1 MRNPSALN
9 VSDVTAEFAGDSLGD
24 ARLDE
29 RLRRIVS
36 LLAVDPAES
45 FPDQMASVADR
56 EALYRFLANPKVT
69 MAAVLSGH
77 VRQTHDRLQGH
88 AVIRIV
94 HDTTTFRFL
103 GDREGLGV
111 TRGGAKGFLGHMALA
126 VAADDTREPLGVLG
140 VHPYIHQDAVR
151 HRGMTPSQRVEA
163 TRAKPRAAK
172 ESARWE
178 HMALQVQAALPDGV
192 TALHVM
198 DQEADDYDVLA
209 ALHDAQLR
217 YVIRADPQRQTTDA
231 KQSVREVLARQPA
244 TLFRTVRLTPR
255 SARKAERTRGRHPAR
270 DEREATLHMRWGTV
284 TLKRRQYTEARTP
297 TLSLWAVHV
306 CEPQPPRGEAPIEWM
321 LFTSEP
327 VETVDAATAVVD
339 HYRAR
344 WLIEEYFKALKTGC
358 AFEKR
363 QLTTFNGLV
372 RALAIFVPMAPARPA
387 PLGTRGLVVARRS
400 LSGCRAAAPLAETAR
415 PTPVSPSTPSNHPR
429 CHAGRRGLGR
439 PHHQQRCSRMAGAW
453 SRSDSPARRRTRL
466 APRSRDVINH
476 EDPWG

>member
-1 MRNPSALN
+1 MRKRVTRN
-9 VSDVTAEFAGDSLGD
+9 VCEVVAEFDGDSMGD

-36 LLAVDPAES
+36 LAALDPGES

-69 MAAVLSGH
+69 LAGVLSGH
-77 VRQTHDRLQGH
+77 VRQTHARIREH
-88 AVIRIV
+88 RTIRIV

-103 GDREGLGV
+103 GDREGLGM
-111 TRGGAKGFLGHMALA
+111 TRGGAQGFLAHVALA
-126 VAADDTREPLGVLG
+126 VAADDTRAPLGVLD
-140 VHPYIHQDAVR
+140 VYPYIHQDAVA
-151 HRGMTPSQRVEA
+151 HRGMTPRQRVLA

-178 HMALQVQAALPDGV
+178 QAALQVAAALPAGV

-209 ALHDAQLR
+209 ALQEAQLR
-217 YVIRADPQRQTTDA
+217 YVVRADPQRQTDA
-231 KQSVREVLARQPA
+231 KRTVTEAVAHQQPA
-244 TLFRTVRLTPR
+244 TVFRRVRLTPR

-270 DEREATLHMRWGTV
+270 EERDATLQIRWGAI
-284 TLKRRQYTEARTP
+284 TLPRRQYTESRTP
-297 TLSLWAVHV
+297 TLPLWAVHV
-306 CEPQPPRGEAPIEWM
+306 WEPHPPPNEASIEWM

-327 VETVDAATAVVD
+327 IETLADATAAVD

-363 QLTTFNGLV
+363 QLTTFDGLV
-372 RALAIFVPMAPARPA
+372 RALAMFIPMAWHLLVLRHLGRADSPLPVIHYFDREQLVLLRKLLDRRRYRLPPRPTLRDVM
-387 PLGTRGLVVARRS
+387 LGIGALGGHIANNGPPGWIVLGRGL
-400 LSGCRAAAPLAETAR
+400 
-415 PTPVSPSTPSNHPR
+415 
-429 CHAGRRGLGR
+429 
-439 PHHQQRCSRMAGAW
+439 
-453 SRSDSPARRRTRL
+453 TRL
-466 APRSRDVINH
+466 LDAEVGWRLAR
-476 EDPWG
+476 EM

>member
-1 MRNPSALN
+1 MSKPRECD
-9 VSDVTAEFAGDSLGD
+9 VSEVAAEFEGDSLGD

-29 RLRRIVS
+29 RLQRIVS
-36 LLAVDPAES
+36 LAALDPGES

-69 MAAVLSGH
+69 MAGVLSGH
-77 VRQTHDRLQGH
+77 VRQTHDRLRGH
-88 AVIRIV
+88 TVIRIV

-126 VAADDTREPLGVLG
+126 IAADDSREPLGVLG
-140 VHPYIHQDAVR
+140 VHPYIHHDAVA
-151 HRGMTPSQRVEA
+151 HRGMTPRERVEA

-178 HMALQVQAALPDGV
+178 QMALQVAEALPESV

-209 ALHDAQLR
+209 ALHDTQLH
-217 YVIRADPQRQTTDA
+217 YVIRAAPERQTTDA
-231 KQSVREVLARQPA
+231 KQSVHEVLARQPA
-244 TLFRTVRLTPR
+244 TLFRTVQLTPR
-255 SARKAERTRGRHPAR
+255 SERKAERTRGRHPAR
-270 DEREATLHMRWGTV
+270 DERDATLHMRWGAV
-284 TLKRRQYTEARTP
+284 TLKRRQYTESRTP

-306 CEPQPPRGEAPIEWM
+306 FEPQPPRGDAPIEWM

-327 VETVDAATAVVD
+327 VETADMATAVVD

-363 QLTTFNGLV
+363 QLTTFDGLV
-372 RALAIFVPMAPARPA
+372 RALAIFIPMAWRLLVLRHLGRATSSLPVARYFDAEQLHLLRKLLEQRRYHLPPRPTIREVMLGIAALGGHITNNGA
-387 PLGTRGLVVARRS
+387 PGWLVLGRGL
-400 LSGCRAAAPLAETAR
+400 
-415 PTPVSPSTPSNHPR
+415 
-429 CHAGRRGLGR
+429 
-439 PHHQQRCSRMAGAW
+439 
-453 SRSDSPARRRTRL
+453 TRL
-466 APRSRDVINH
+466 LDAEVGWRLAR
-476 EDPWG
+476 EM